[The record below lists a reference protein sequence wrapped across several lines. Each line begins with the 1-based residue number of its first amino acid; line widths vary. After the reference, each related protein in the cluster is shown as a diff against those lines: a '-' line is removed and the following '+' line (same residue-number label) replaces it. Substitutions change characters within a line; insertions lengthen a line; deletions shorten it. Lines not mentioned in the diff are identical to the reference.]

1 MLASQSAQWP
11 TGQSNSGYVPYN
23 TDGTFTLGGI
33 KSVERDR
40 AVRLTELEQ
49 LVRMYESLKRAS
61 SPTELIQPIEDTIK
75 RYTAELYFLDTN
87 Q

>member
-1 MLASQSAQWP
+1 MLASQGVQWP
-11 TGQSNSGYVPYN
+11 TGQSNSGYAPYN
-23 TDGTFTLGGI
+23 TDSRFTLGEI
-33 KSVERDR
+33 RSVERDR

-61 SPTELIQPIEDTIK
+61 SPTELTQLIEDTIK